1 MAPQNKRI
9 RDATVATLTPCNAE
23 ETLRV
28 LRHSIPVSILFA
40 LCCGAQAVHA
50 DEGMWTFDNFPS
62 SKVQA
67 RYGFAPDAAWL
78 DRVRSSAVRLTS
90 GCSASVVSKD
100 GLVLT
105 NHHCVV
111 SCEQT
116 LATAEQDY
124 VAQGFLTHARS
135 EERLCPGMQAEIL
148 RQITDVTARVQ
159 GAIAAGDPK
168 DAIKSRDAATAKI
181 ADEGCQGDA
190 TSRCEVVS
198 LYQGG
203 QYKLYKY
210 RKYSDVRLVFA
221 PEFSVSFFG
230 GDSDNFNFPRYCLDS
245 AFVRLYEN
253 GQPVQTATHLQ
264 WRREAPAA
272 GELVF
277 VAGNP
282 GSTSRL
288 DTRSQLEMQRDWQIP
303 IRQLVRSELRGRV
316 TEYSQ
321 RGAEQ
326 KRTMGESLFFL
337 ENSFKAFYGQERA
350 LLDPTFFA
358 RLMREQN
365 DLRTRITASPELTA
379 AVGDPWKQ
387 IDTAIDS
394 YRQIFLAHDFLE
406 ARAGSIS
413 QLFRYARTLVR
424 GAAERSKPSAA
435 RLRGYADSDLPL
447 LEKELLDAQP
457 VYGDVERIGLT
468 LWLAKTREYLTVDNP
483 LVQHLLGTASP
494 EALAER
500 LVSGTHLADPKVRE
514 TLWRGGE
521 AAIEASD
528 DPLIRFVRATDPD
541 ARALRTRYDQEV
553 EGPITRGQERLARA
567 RFKVYGDSVY
577 PDATFTLRLSY
588 GSVEGWTYQGQ
599 TVTPFTNFGGLYARA
614 TDSEPFR
621 LPQRWLAAKSR
632 IDPQTPF
639 DVSTSN
645 DIIGGNSGSPLIDRE
660 GRVVGAIFDGN
671 IHSLGGE
678 FGFDPRLNR
687 AIAVLTAAIGP
698 ALRNVYELPA
708 LADELEAQ

>member
-1 MAPQNKRI
+1 VP
-9 RDATVATLTPCNAE
+9 
-23 ETLRV
+23 
-28 LRHSIPVSILFA
+28 RHSIPA
-40 LCCGAQAVHA
+40 LMLCAVVLCAGTAHA

-62 SKVQA
+62 AQVKA

-78 DRVRSSAVRLTS
+78 DQVRSSAVRLTS
-90 GCSASVVSKD
+90 GCSASVVSRD

-111 SCEQT
+111 ACEQT
-116 LATAEQDY
+116 MSTAEQDY
-124 VAQGFLTHARS
+124 VERGFLTHART

-148 RQITDVTARVQ
+148 RQISDVTARVQ
-159 GAIAAGDPK
+159 SAIAAGDPK
-168 DAIKSRDAATAKI
+168 DAIKSRDAATARI
-181 ADEGCQGDA
+181 ADEACQGDPG
-190 TSRCEVVS
+190 SRCQVVS

-230 GDSDNFNFPRYCLDS
+230 GDPDNFNFPRYCLDS

-253 GQPVQTATHLQ
+253 GQPAQTTTHLK
-264 WRREAPAA
+264 WRRGAPAA
-272 GELVF
+272 GEVVF

-303 IRQLVRSELRGRV
+303 IRQLVRSELRGRLS
-316 TEYSQ
+316 EYSQ
-321 RGAEQ
+321 LGAEQ
-326 KRTMGESLFFL
+326 KRTAGELLFFI
-337 ENSFKAFYGQERA
+337 ENSFKAFYGQQRA
-350 LLDPTFFA
+350 LLDPAFFA
-358 RLMREQN
+358 RLVREKD
-365 DLRTRITASPELTA
+365 DLRHRVA
-379 AVGDPWKQ
+379 ANPQLAGDVGDPWKQ
-387 IDTAIDS
+387 IDAAVAS

-413 QLFRYARTLVR
+413 LLFGYARTLVR
-424 GAAERSKPSAA
+424 GAAERAKPSPE
-435 RLRGYADSDLPL
+435 RLREYADSNLPL

-457 VYGDVERIGLT
+457 VYPDVERIGLT
-468 LWLAKTREYLTVDNP
+468 LWLSKAREYLTVDDP
-483 LVQHLLGTASP
+483 LIRRLLGTESP
-494 EALAER
+494 EGLAAR

-514 TLWRGGE
+514 TLWRGG
-521 AAIEASD
+521 ADAIAASD

-541 ARALRTRYDQEV
+541 ARALRTRYEQEV
-553 EGPITRGQERLARA
+553 EGPITRGQEKLARA
-567 RFKVYGDSVY
+567 RFKVYGESVY

-588 GSVEGWTYQGQ
+588 GSVQGWTYQGQ
-599 TVTPFTNFGGLYARA
+599 TVAPFTNFGGLYARA

-621 LPQRWLAAKSR
+621 LPQRWLDAKNHL
-632 IDPQTPF
+632 DTQTPF
-639 DVSTSN
+639 DVSTNN
-645 DIIGGNSGSPLIDRE
+645 DIIGGNSGSPLIDSE

-687 AIAVLTAAIGP
+687 AVAVLTAAIGP
-698 ALRNVYELPA
+698 ALRNIYGLPG
-708 LADELEAQ
+708 LADELESD

>member
-1 MAPQNKRI
+1 MLRNPIVALMLCAALMGAP
-9 RDATVATLTPCNAE
+9 ATY
-23 ETLRV
+23 
-28 LRHSIPVSILFA
+28 
-40 LCCGAQAVHA
+40 A
-50 DEGMWTFDNFPS
+50 DEGMWTFDHFPS
-62 SKVQA
+62 NTVKT
-67 RYGFAPDAAWL
+67 RYGFGPDAAWL
-78 DRVRSSAVRLTS
+78 DHVRSSAVRLTS

-111 SCEQT
+111 ACEQT
-116 LATAEQDY
+116 MSTAERDY
-124 VAQGFLTHARS
+124 VAQGFLTHTRS
-135 EERLCPGMQAEIL
+135 EERQCPGMQAEIL
-148 RQITDVTARVQ
+148 QQITDVTARVQ
-159 GAIAAGDPK
+159 SAIAAGDPK
-168 DAIKSRDAATAKI
+168 DAIKSRDAATARI
-181 ADEGCQGDA
+181 ADEACQGNA

-221 PEFSVSFFG
+221 PEFSISFFG
-230 GDSDNFNFPRYCLDS
+230 GDLDNFNFPRFCLDS
-245 AFVRLYEN
+245 AFLRLYEN
-253 GQPVQTATHLQ
+253 GQPVQATSHLQ
-264 WRREAPAA
+264 WRRSAPAA
-272 GELVF
+272 GDLVF

-303 IRQLVRSELRGRV
+303 IRQLVRSELRGRLI
-316 TEYSQ
+316 EYSQ

-326 KRTMGESLFFL
+326 KRTAGDSLFVV
-337 ENSFKAFYGQERA
+337 ENSFKAFYGQQRA

-358 RLMREQN
+358 GLMQERN
-365 DLRTRITASPELTA
+365 DLRNRVKADPQLTA
-379 AVGDPWKQ
+379 AVGDPWQQ

-394 YRQIFLAHDFLE
+394 YRQIFRAHDFLE

-413 QLFRYARTLVR
+413 ELFGYARILVR
-424 GAAERSKPSAA
+424 GAAERSKPSTA

-447 LEKELLDAQP
+447 LEKQLLDAQP
-457 VYGDVERIGLT
+457 IYPDIERIGLT
-468 LWLAKTREYLTVDNP
+468 LWLSKTREYLTVDNP
-483 LVQHLLGTASP
+483 LVQRLLGRESP

-500 LVSGTHLADPKVRE
+500 LISGTHLAEPKVRE
-514 TLWRGGE
+514 ALWRGGE
-521 AAIEASD
+521 AAVEASD

-541 ARALRTRYDQEV
+541 ARALRTRYEQEV
-553 EGPITRGQERLARA
+553 EGPITRGQEKLARA

-577 PDATFTLRLSY
+577 PDATFTLRLSF
-588 GSVEGWTYQGQ
+588 GSIAGWTYQGQ
-599 TVTPFTNFGGLYARA
+599 TVTPFTNLGGLYARA

-621 LPQRWLAAKSR
+621 LPQRWVAAKNR

-639 DVSTSN
+639 NVSTNN

-687 AIAVLTAAIGP
+687 AIAVLTTAIGP
-698 ALRNVYELPA
+698 ALRNVYALPA
-708 LADELEAQ
+708 LVDELEAD

>member
-1 MAPQNKRI
+1 MLR
-9 RDATVATLTPCNAE
+9 NAFLALVSCCAL
-23 ETLRV
+23 LR
-28 LRHSIPVSILFA
+28 LQS
-40 LCCGAQAVHA
+40 VHA
-50 DEGMWTFDNFPS
+50 DEGMWTFDHFPS
-62 SKVQA
+62 STVQA

-78 DRVRSSAVRLTS
+78 DHVRDSAVRLTS

-111 SCEQT
+111 DCEES
-116 LATAEQDY
+116 LSTAEQDY
-124 VAQGFLTHARS
+124 VSHAFLTHTRT

-148 RQITDVTARVQ
+148 RQITDVTERVLS
-159 GAIAAGDPK
+159 AIAAGDPK
-168 DAIKSRDAATAKI
+168 DVIKSRDAASAKI
-181 ADEGCQGDA
+181 ADEACQGDA
-190 TSRCEVVS
+190 TSRCQVVS

-221 PEFSVSFFG
+221 PEFSISFFG
-230 GDSDNFNFPRYCLDS
+230 GDPDNFNFPRFCLDS

-253 GQPVQTATHLQ
+253 GQPVQTATHLK
-264 WRREAPAA
+264 WRRTAPTA
-272 GELVF
+272 GEVVF

-288 DTRSQLEMQRDWQIP
+288 DTRSQLEMLRDWQIP
-303 IRQLVRSELRGRV
+303 IRQLVRSELRGRL

-321 RGAEQ
+321 LGAEQ
-326 KRTMGESLFFL
+326 KRTAASTLFLL

-358 RLMREQN
+358 RLEREKN
-365 DLRTRITASPELTA
+365 DLHSRVVHNPQLATE
-379 AVGDPWKQ
+379 VGDPWKQ
-387 IDTAIDS
+387 IDAAVGS

-413 QLFRYARTLVR
+413 ELFAYARTLVR
-424 GAAERSKPSAA
+424 GAAERTKPSAE
-435 RLRGYADSDLPL
+435 RLREYADSSLPL
-447 LEKELLDAQP
+447 VEKQLLDPQP
-457 VYGDVERIGLT
+457 IYPDLERIGLT
-468 LWLAKTREYLTVDNP
+468 LWLSKTREYLTVDNP
-483 LVQHLLGTASP
+483 LVKHLLGTESP

-514 TLWRGGE
+514 TLWRGG
-521 AAIEASD
+521 AAAVETSD

-541 ARALRTRYDQEV
+541 ARALRTRYEQEV
-553 EGPITRGQERLARA
+553 AGPITRAQEKLARA

-588 GSVEGWTYQGQ
+588 GSVQGWTYQGQ
-599 TVTPFTNFGGLYARA
+599 TVTPFTNIGGLYARA
-614 TDSEPFR
+614 TGSEPFR
-621 LPQRWLAAKSR
+621 LPQRWLDAKGR
-632 IDPQTPF
+632 IDPQIPL
-639 DVSTSN
+639 DVTTNN
-645 DIIGGNSGSPLIDRE
+645 DIIGGNSGSPLIDAE
-660 GRVVGAIFDGN
+660 GRVIGAVFDGN
-671 IHSLGGE
+671 IHSLGGD

-698 ALRNVYELPA
+698 ALRNVYGLSA
-708 LADELEAQ
+708 LADELEND

>member
-1 MAPQNKRI
+1 M
-9 RDATVATLTPCNAE
+9 
-23 ETLRV
+23 LRNP
-28 LRHSIPVSILFA
+28 IFA
-40 LCCGAQAVHA
+40 SMLCAVCCGAQAVHA
-50 DEGMWTFDNFPS
+50 DEGMWTFDHFPS

-78 DRVRSSAVRLTS
+78 DHVRSSAVRLTS

-111 SCEQT
+111 ACEQT
-116 LATAEQDY
+116 MSTAEQDY
-124 VAQGFLTHARS
+124 VAQGFLTHART
-135 EERLCPGMQAEIL
+135 EERQCPGMQAEIL
-148 RQITDVTARVQ
+148 RQISDVTSRVQ
-159 GAIAAGDPK
+159 SAIAAGDPK
-168 DAIKSRDAATAKI
+168 DAIKLRDAATARI
-181 ADEGCQGDA
+181 ADEACQGDA

-221 PEFSVSFFG
+221 PEFSISFFG
-230 GDSDNFNFPRYCLDS
+230 GDPDNFNFPRYCLDS

-253 GQPVQTATHLQ
+253 GQPVQTTTHLQ
-264 WRREAPAA
+264 WRRGTPAA
-272 GELVF
+272 GEVVF

-303 IRQLVRSELRGRV
+303 IRQLVRSELRGRLS
-316 TEYSQ
+316 EYSQ
-321 RGAEQ
+321 LGAEQ
-326 KRTMGESLFFL
+326 KRTAGELLFFV

-350 LLDPTFFA
+350 LLDAAFFA
-358 RLMREQN
+358 RLMREKN
-365 DLRTRITASPELTA
+365 DLRNRVA
-379 AVGDPWKQ
+379 ANPPLAAEVGDPWKQ
-387 IDTAIDS
+387 IDAAIDS
-394 YRQIFLAHDFLE
+394 YQQIFLAHDFLE

-413 QLFRYARTLVR
+413 QLFGYARTLVR
-424 GAAERSKPSAA
+424 GAAERTKPSTA

-457 VYGDVERIGLT
+457 VYPDIERIGLV
-468 LWLAKTREYLTVDNP
+468 LWLSKTREYLTVDNP
-483 LVQHLLGTASP
+483 LVRHLLGSESP
-494 EALAER
+494 QALAAR

-521 AAIEASD
+521 AAIAASD

-541 ARALRTRYDQEV
+541 ARALRTRYEQEV
-553 EGPITRGQERLARA
+553 EGPITRGQEKLARA
-567 RFKVYGDSVY
+567 RFKVLGDSVY

-588 GSVEGWTYQGQ
+588 GSVHGWTYQGQ
-599 TVTPFTNFGGLYARA
+599 TVTPFTNFGGLYERA

-621 LPQRWLAAKSR
+621 LPQRWLAARDR
-632 IDPQTPF
+632 IDPQTPL
-639 DVSTSN
+639 DVATDN

-698 ALRNVYELPA
+698 ALRNVYALPA
-708 LADELEAQ
+708 LADELEAE

>member
-1 MAPQNKRI
+1 
-9 RDATVATLTPCNAE
+9 
-23 ETLRV
+23 V
-28 LRHSIPVSILFA
+28 LRNPIFA
-40 LCCGAQAVHA
+40 SMLCAVCCSAQAVHA
-50 DEGMWTFDNFPS
+50 DEGMWTFDHFPS

-78 DRVRSSAVRLTS
+78 DHVRSSAVRLTS

-111 SCEQT
+111 ACEQT
-116 LATAEQDY
+116 MSTAEQDY
-124 VAQGFLTHARS
+124 VAQGFLTHART
-135 EERLCPGMQAEIL
+135 EERQCPGMQAEIL
-148 RQITDVTARVQ
+148 RQISDVSSRVQ
-159 GAIAAGDPK
+159 SAIAAGDPK
-168 DAIKSRDAATAKI
+168 DAIKLRDAATARI
-181 ADEGCQGDA
+181 ADEACQGDA

-221 PEFSVSFFG
+221 PEFSISFFG
-230 GDSDNFNFPRYCLDS
+230 GDPDNFNFPRYCLDS

-253 GQPVQTATHLQ
+253 GQPVQTTTHLQ
-264 WRREAPAA
+264 WRRSTPAA
-272 GELVF
+272 GEVVF

-303 IRQLVRSELRGRV
+303 IRQLVRSELRGRLS
-316 TEYSQ
+316 EYSQ
-321 RGAEQ
+321 LGAEQ
-326 KRTMGESLFFL
+326 KRTAGELLFFV

-350 LLDPTFFA
+350 LLDPAFFA
-358 RLMREQN
+358 RLMREKN
-365 DLRTRITASPELTA
+365 DLRNRVA
-379 AVGDPWKQ
+379 ANPQLAAEVGDPWKQ
-387 IDTAIDS
+387 IDAAIDS
-394 YRQIFLAHDFLE
+394 YQQIFLAHDFLE

-413 QLFRYARTLVR
+413 QLFGYARTLVR
-424 GAAERSKPSAA
+424 GAAERTKPSTA

-457 VYGDVERIGLT
+457 VYPDIERIGLV
-468 LWLAKTREYLTVDNP
+468 LWLSKTREYLTVDNP
-483 LVQHLLGTASP
+483 LVRHLLGSESP
-494 EALAER
+494 QALAAR

-521 AAIEASD
+521 AAIAASD

-541 ARALRTRYDQEV
+541 ARALRTRYEQEV
-553 EGPITRGQERLARA
+553 EGPITRGQEKLARA
-567 RFKVYGDSVY
+567 RFKVLGDSVY

-588 GSVEGWTYQGQ
+588 GSVHGWTYQGQ
-599 TVTPFTNFGGLYARA
+599 SVTPFTNFGGLYERA

-621 LPQRWLAAKSR
+621 LPQRWLAARDR
-632 IDPQTPF
+632 IDPQTPL
-639 DVSTSN
+639 DVATDN

-698 ALRNVYELPA
+698 ALRNVYALPA
-708 LADELEAQ
+708 LADELEAE

>member
-1 MAPQNKRI
+1 M
-9 RDATVATLTPCNAE
+9 
-23 ETLRV
+23 LRK
-28 LRHSIPVSILFA
+28 SILA
-40 LCCGAQAVHA
+40 SILCAVFLGAQPVHA

-62 SKVQA
+62 SKVKE
-67 RYGFAPDAAWL
+67 RYGFAPDGAWL
-78 DRVRSSAVRLTS
+78 DHVRESAVRLTT

-111 SCEQT
+111 GCEQT
-116 LATAEQDY
+116 MSTAAQDY

-135 EERLCPGMQAEIL
+135 EERQCPGMQAEIL
-148 RQITDVTARVQ
+148 RQITDVTAQVQ
-159 GAIAAGDPK
+159 SAIAAGDPK

-181 ADEGCQGDA
+181 ADEACQGDA
-190 TSRCEVVS
+190 TSRCQVVS
-198 LYQGG
+198 LYKGG

-221 PEFSVSFFG
+221 PEFSISFFG
-230 GDSDNFNFPRYCLDS
+230 GDLDNFNFPRFCLDS
-245 AFVRLYEN
+245 AFLRLYEN
-253 GQPVQTATHLQ
+253 GQPVQTTTHLK
-264 WRREAPAA
+264 WRRSAPAA
-272 GELVF
+272 GEVVF

-303 IRQLVRSELRGRV
+303 IRQLVRSELRGRLI
-316 TEYSQ
+316 EYSQ

-326 KRTMGESLFFL
+326 RRTAGDSLFVV
-337 ENSFKAFYGQERA
+337 ENSFMAFYGQQRA

-358 RLMREQN
+358 GLMQERN
-365 DLRTRITASPELTA
+365 DLRNRVKADPQLTA
-379 AVGDPWKQ
+379 AVGDPWQQ

-394 YRQIFLAHDFLE
+394 YRQIFRAHDFLE

-413 QLFRYARTLVR
+413 ELFGYARILVR

-447 LEKELLDAQP
+447 LEKQLLDAQP
-457 VYGDVERIGLT
+457 IYPDIERIGLT
-468 LWLAKTREYLTVDNP
+468 LWLSKTREYLTVDNP
-483 LVQHLLGTASP
+483 LVQRLLGRESP

-500 LVSGTHLADPKVRE
+500 LISGTHLADPKVRE
-514 TLWRGGE
+514 ALWRGGE
-521 AAIEASD
+521 AAVEASD

-541 ARALRTRYDQEV
+541 ARALRTRYEQEV
-553 EGPITRGQERLARA
+553 EGPITRGQEKLARA
-567 RFKVYGDSVY
+567 RFKVHGDSVY
-577 PDATFTLRLSY
+577 PDATFTLRLSF
-588 GSVEGWTYQGQ
+588 GSIEGWTYQGQ
-599 TVTPFTNFGGLYARA
+599 TVTPFTNLGGLYARA

-621 LPQRWLAAKSR
+621 LPQRWVAAKNR

-639 DVSTSN
+639 NVSTNN
-645 DIIGGNSGSPLIDRE
+645 DVIGGNSGSPLIDRE
-660 GRVVGAIFDGN
+660 GRVIGAIFDGN

-698 ALRNVYELPA
+698 ALRNVYALPA
-708 LADELEAQ
+708 LADELEAE

>member
-1 MAPQNKRI
+1 
-9 RDATVATLTPCNAE
+9 
-23 ETLRV
+23 V
-28 LRHSIPVSILFA
+28 LRNPIFA
-40 LCCGAQAVHA
+40 SMLCAVCCSAPAVHA
-50 DEGMWTFDNFPS
+50 DEGMWTFDHFPS

-78 DRVRSSAVRLTS
+78 DHVRSSAVRLTS

-111 SCEQT
+111 ACEQT
-116 LATAEQDY
+116 MSTAEQDY
-124 VAQGFLTHARS
+124 VAQGFLTHART
-135 EERLCPGMQAEIL
+135 EERQCPGMQAEIL
-148 RQITDVTARVQ
+148 RQISDVSSRVQ
-159 GAIAAGDPK
+159 SAIAAGDPK
-168 DAIKSRDAATAKI
+168 DAIKLRDAATARI
-181 ADEGCQGDA
+181 ADEACQGDA

-221 PEFSVSFFG
+221 PEFSISFFG
-230 GDSDNFNFPRYCLDS
+230 GDPDNFNFPRYCLDS

-253 GQPVQTATHLQ
+253 GQPVQTTTHLQ
-264 WRREAPAA
+264 WRRSTPAA
-272 GELVF
+272 GEVVF

-303 IRQLVRSELRGRV
+303 IRQLVRSELRGRLS
-316 TEYSQ
+316 EYSQ
-321 RGAEQ
+321 LGAEQ
-326 KRTMGESLFFL
+326 KRTAGELLFFV

-350 LLDPTFFA
+350 LLDPAFFA
-358 RLMREQN
+358 RLMREKN
-365 DLRTRITASPELTA
+365 DLRNRVA
-379 AVGDPWKQ
+379 ANPPLAAEVGDPWKQ
-387 IDTAIDS
+387 IDAAIDS
-394 YRQIFLAHDFLE
+394 YQQIFLAHDFLE

-413 QLFRYARTLVR
+413 QLFGYARTLVR
-424 GAAERSKPSAA
+424 GAAERTKPSTA

-457 VYGDVERIGLT
+457 VYPDIERIGLV
-468 LWLAKTREYLTVDNP
+468 LWLSKTREYLTVDNP
-483 LVQHLLGTASP
+483 LVRHLLGSESP
-494 EALAER
+494 QALAAR

-521 AAIEASD
+521 AAIAASD

-541 ARALRTRYDQEV
+541 ARALRTRYEQEV
-553 EGPITRGQERLARA
+553 EGPITRGQEKLARA
-567 RFKVYGDSVY
+567 RFKVLGDSVY

-588 GSVEGWTYQGQ
+588 GSVHGWTYQGQ
-599 TVTPFTNFGGLYARA
+599 SVTPFTNFGGLYERA

-621 LPQRWLAAKSR
+621 LPQRWLAARDR
-632 IDPQTPF
+632 IDPQTPL
-639 DVSTSN
+639 DVATDN

-698 ALRNVYELPA
+698 ALRNVYALPA
-708 LADELEAQ
+708 LADELEAE

>member
-1 MAPQNKRI
+1 M
-9 RDATVATLTPCNAE
+9 
-23 ETLRV
+23 
-28 LRHSIPVSILFA
+28 LRHPIFVSM
-40 LCCGAQAVHA
+40 LCAGCLGAPAVHA

-78 DRVRSSAVRLTS
+78 DHVRSSAVRLTS

-111 SCEQT
+111 ACEQT
-116 LATAEQDY
+116 MATAEQDY
-124 VAQGFLTHARS
+124 VAHGFLTHART
-135 EERLCPGMQAEIL
+135 EERQCPGMQAEIL

-168 DAIKSRDAATAKI
+168 DAIKSRDAATARI
-181 ADEGCQGDA
+181 ADEACQGDA

-221 PEFSVSFFG
+221 PEFSISFFG
-230 GDSDNFNFPRYCLDS
+230 GDPDNFNFPRYCLDS

-253 GQPVQTATHLQ
+253 GQPVQTTTHLQ
-264 WRREAPAA
+264 WRRSTPAA

-303 IRQLVRSELRGRV
+303 IRQLVRAELRGRL
-316 TEYSQ
+316 TEYSEL
-321 RGAEQ
+321 GAEQ
-326 KRTMGESLFFL
+326 KRTTGDSLFIL
-337 ENSFKAFYGQERA
+337 ENSFKAFYGQQRA

-358 RLMREQN
+358 RLVREQN
-365 DLRTRITASPELTA
+365 DLRNRVTANPQLAA

-387 IDTAIDS
+387 IDAAIDS
-394 YRQIFLAHDFLE
+394 YQQIFLAHDFLE

-413 QLFRYARTLVR
+413 QLFSYARRLVR
-424 GAAERSKPSAA
+424 GAAERNKPSPE
-435 RLRGYADSDLPL
+435 RLREYADSDLPL
-447 LEKELLDAQP
+447 LEKELLDARP
-457 VYGDVERIGLT
+457 VYPNIERIGLT

-483 LVQHLLGTASP
+483 LVRHLLGTESP
-494 EALAER
+494 EARAAQ
-500 LVSGTHLADPKVRE
+500 LVFGTHLADPKVRAA
-514 TLWRGGE
+514 LWRGGE
-521 AAIEASD
+521 AAVEASD

-541 ARALRTRYDQEV
+541 ARALRTRYEQEV

-567 RFKVYGDSVY
+567 RFKVHGDSVY

-588 GSVEGWTYQGQ
+588 GSIEGWTYQGQ

-621 LPQRWLAAKSR
+621 LPQRWLDARNR
-632 IDPQTPF
+632 IDSQTPLN
-639 DVSTSN
+639 VSTNN
-645 DIIGGNSGSPLIDRE
+645 DVIGGNSGSPLIDRE

-698 ALRNVYELPA
+698 ALRNVYALPA
-708 LADELEAQ
+708 LADELEAE

>member
-1 MAPQNKRI
+1 
-9 RDATVATLTPCNAE
+9 
-23 ETLRV
+23 V
-28 LRHSIPVSILFA
+28 LRNLIPASILYVVGF
-40 LCCGAQAVHA
+40 GAQAVQA

-62 SKVQA
+62 SRVQA

-78 DRVRSSAVRLTS
+78 DHVRSAAVRLTS

-111 SCEQT
+111 ACEQT
-116 LATAEQDY
+116 LSTAQQDY
-124 VAQGFLTHARS
+124 VGQGFLTHART
-135 EERLCPGMQAEIL
+135 EERQCPGMQAEIL
-148 RQITDVTARVQ
+148 TQITDVTARVQ
-159 GAIAAGDPK
+159 SAIAAGDPK
-168 DAIKSRDAATAKI
+168 DVIKSRDAATAKI
-181 ADEGCQGDA
+181 ADDACQGDA
-190 TSRCEVVS
+190 TSRCQVVS

-203 QYKLYKY
+203 QYKLYRY

-221 PEFSVSFFG
+221 PEFSISFFG
-230 GDSDNFNFPRYCLDS
+230 GDLDNFNFPRFCLDS

-253 GQPVQTATHLQ
+253 GRPVQAATHLQ
-264 WRREAPAA
+264 WRRSAPAD
-272 GELVF
+272 GEVVF

-303 IRQLVRSELRGRV
+303 TRQLVRSELRGRLI
-316 TEYSQ
+316 EYSQ
-321 RGAEQ
+321 LGAEQ
-326 KRTMGESLFFL
+326 RRTAGDALFFL
-337 ENSFKAFYGQERA
+337 ENSFKAFYGQQRA

-358 RLMREQN
+358 RLMHERD
-365 DLRTRITASPELTA
+365 DLRKRVTADPQLAA
-379 AVGDPWKQ
+379 AVGDPWQQ
-387 IDTAIDS
+387 IDAAIDS
-394 YRQIFLAHDFLE
+394 YQQIFLAHDFLE

-413 QLFRYARTLVR
+413 HLFGYARALVR
-424 GAAERSKPSAA
+424 GAAERNKPSAA

-457 VYGDVERIGLT
+457 IYPDIERIGLT

-483 LVQHLLGTASP
+483 LVQHLLGTDSP
-494 EALAER
+494 DALAAR
-500 LVSGTHLADPKVRE
+500 LISGTRLADPKVRE
-514 TLWRGGE
+514 ALWRGGE
-521 AAIEASD
+521 AAVEASD
-528 DPLIRFVRATDPD
+528 DPLIRFVRTTDPD
-541 ARALRTRYDQEV
+541 ARALRTRYEQEV

-567 RFKVYGDSVY
+567 RFKVHGDSVY

-588 GSVEGWTYQGQ
+588 GSVEGWSYQGR

-621 LPQRWLAAKSR
+621 LPPRWLAARNR
-632 IDPQTPF
+632 IDPQTPLN
-639 DVSTSN
+639 VSTNN

-660 GRVVGAIFDGN
+660 GRVVGAVFDGN
-671 IHSLGGE
+671 IHSLGGQ

-698 ALRNVYELPA
+698 ALRNIYVLPA
-708 LADELEAQ
+708 LADELEAE

>member
-1 MAPQNKRI
+1 
-9 RDATVATLTPCNAE
+9 
-23 ETLRV
+23 V
-28 LRHSIPVSILFA
+28 LRNPIFA
-40 LCCGAQAVHA
+40 SMLCAVCCSAQAVHA
-50 DEGMWTFDNFPS
+50 DEGMWTFDHFPS

-78 DRVRSSAVRLTS
+78 DHVRSSAVRLTS

-111 SCEQT
+111 ACEQT
-116 LATAEQDY
+116 MSTAEQDY
-124 VAQGFLTHARS
+124 VAQGFLTHART
-135 EERLCPGMQAEIL
+135 EERQCPGMQAEIL
-148 RQITDVTARVQ
+148 RQISDVSSRVQ
-159 GAIAAGDPK
+159 SAIAAGDPK
-168 DAIKSRDAATAKI
+168 DAIKLRDAATARI
-181 ADEGCQGDA
+181 ADEACQGDA

-221 PEFSVSFFG
+221 PEFSISFFG
-230 GDSDNFNFPRYCLDS
+230 GDPDNFNFPRYCLDS

-253 GQPVQTATHLQ
+253 GQPVQTTTHLQ
-264 WRREAPAA
+264 WRRSTPAA
-272 GELVF
+272 GEVVF

-303 IRQLVRSELRGRV
+303 IRQLVRSELRGRLS
-316 TEYSQ
+316 EYSQ
-321 RGAEQ
+321 LGAEQ
-326 KRTMGESLFFL
+326 KRTAGELLFFV

-350 LLDPTFFA
+350 LLDPAFFA
-358 RLMREQN
+358 RLMREKN
-365 DLRTRITASPELTA
+365 DLRNRVA
-379 AVGDPWKQ
+379 ANPPLAAEVGDPWKQ
-387 IDTAIDS
+387 IDAAIDS
-394 YRQIFLAHDFLE
+394 YQQIFLAHDFLE

-413 QLFRYARTLVR
+413 QLFGYARTLVR
-424 GAAERSKPSAA
+424 GAAERTKPSTA

-457 VYGDVERIGLT
+457 VYPDIERIGLV
-468 LWLAKTREYLTVDNP
+468 LWLSKTREYLTVDNP
-483 LVQHLLGTASP
+483 LVRHLLGSESP
-494 EALAER
+494 QALAAR

-521 AAIEASD
+521 AAIAASD

-541 ARALRTRYDQEV
+541 ARALRTRYEQEV
-553 EGPITRGQERLARA
+553 EGPITRGQEKLARA
-567 RFKVYGDSVY
+567 RFKVLGDSVY

-588 GSVEGWTYQGQ
+588 GSVHGWTYQGQ
-599 TVTPFTNFGGLYARA
+599 SVTPFTNFGGLYERA

-621 LPQRWLAAKSR
+621 LPQRWLAARDR
-632 IDPQTPF
+632 IDPQTPL
-639 DVSTSN
+639 DVATDN

-698 ALRNVYELPA
+698 ALRNVYALPA
-708 LADELEAQ
+708 LADELEAE

>member
-1 MAPQNKRI
+1 MLRNPI
-9 RDATVATLTPCNAE
+9 VASMLCI
-23 ETLRV
+23 V
-28 LRHSIPVSILFA
+28 LLA
-40 LCCGAQAVHA
+40 AQAVHA
-50 DEGMWTFDNFPS
+50 DEGMWTFDHFPS
-62 SKVQA
+62 STVQA

-78 DRVRSSAVRLTS
+78 DHVRSAAVRLTS

-116 LATAEQDY
+116 MSTAQQDY
-124 VAQGFLTHARS
+124 VAQGFLTHART

-159 GAIAAGDPK
+159 NAIAAGDPK
-168 DAIKSRDAATAKI
+168 DAVKSRDAAIAQI
-181 ADEGCQGDA
+181 ADQACQGDA

-221 PEFSVSFFG
+221 PEFSISFFG
-230 GDSDNFNFPRYCLDS
+230 GDPDNFNFPRYCLDS

-253 GQPVQTATHLQ
+253 GQPARMADYLK
-264 WRREAPAA
+264 WRRTAPAA

-303 IRQLVRSELRGRV
+303 IRQLVRSELRGRLS
-316 TEYSQ
+316 EYSQ
-321 RGAEQ
+321 LGTEQ
-326 KRTMGESLFFL
+326 RRTAGELLFFV

-350 LLDPTFFA
+350 LLDPSFFA
-358 RLMREQN
+358 RLVREQN
-365 DLRTRITASPELTA
+365 DLRNRIASNPQLQA
-379 AVGDPWKQ
+379 RVGDPWKQ
-387 IDTAIDS
+387 IDAAINS
-394 YRQIFLAHDFLE
+394 YQEIFLSHDFLE

-413 QLFRYARTLVR
+413 LLFGYARTLVR
-424 GAAERSKPSAA
+424 GAAERAKPSPE

-457 VYGDVERIGLT
+457 IYPDVERIGLT
-468 LWLAKTREYLTVDNP
+468 LWLLKTREYLTVDNP
-483 LVQHLLGTASP
+483 LVRHLLGTESP

-500 LVSGTHLADPKVRE
+500 LVSGTHLADPQVRE
-514 TLWRGGE
+514 ALWRGGE
-521 AAIEASD
+521 AAIAASD

-541 ARALRTRYDQEV
+541 ARALRTRYEQEV
-553 EGPITRGQERLARA
+553 EGPITRGQEKLARA

-577 PDATFTLRLSY
+577 PDATFTLRLTY
-588 GSVEGWTYQGQ
+588 GSVQGWTYHGQ
-599 TVTPFTNFGGLYARA
+599 TVAPLTNFGGLYSRA

-621 LPQRWLAAKSR
+621 LPPRWVEAKNR

-639 DVSTSN
+639 DVSTNN
-645 DIIGGNSGSPLIDRE
+645 DIIGGNSGSPLIDAE

-698 ALRNVYELPA
+698 ALRNVYLLPA
-708 LADELEAQ
+708 LADELEND